1 MDAVGINWPGL
12 LTQFISFLI
21 LFLLLKKFLY
31 SPIVKMLED
40 RAEKIKSSLGTAERV
55 KEEAEQT
62 TAANETLMIKAREE
76 SQAFISEAREQ
87 AKKIKESELEKS
99 KVQIESERK
108 RALDEIR
115 SEQDKII
122 NNIRSEFSGLA
133 ISAAEKI
140 VEREVNENN
149 HKEIIQS
156 FLEKAKNIKSE

>member
-12 LTQFISFLI
+12 LTQLISFLI

-31 SPIVKMLED
+31 RPVIKMLED
-40 RAEKIKSSLGTAERV
+40 RAEKIKTSLEAADKV
-55 KEEAEQT
+55 KQEAEQT
-62 TAANETLMIKAREE
+62 TAANESLMLKAREE
-76 SQAFISEAREQ
+76 SQALISESREQ

-99 KVQIESERK
+99 KLQIEIERK

-115 SEQDKII
+115 SEEDKII

-140 VEREVNENN
+140 IEREVNENN

-156 FLEKAKNIKSE
+156 FLEKAKNIKS

>member
-12 LTQFISFLI
+12 LTQLISFLI

-31 SPIVKMLED
+31 RPVIKMLED
-40 RAEKIKSSLGTAERV
+40 RAEKIKTSLEAAD
-55 KEEAEQT
+55 KIKQEAEQT
-62 TAANETLMIKAREE
+62 TAANESLMLKAREE
-76 SQAFISEAREQ
+76 SQALIFESREQ

-99 KVQIESERK
+99 KLQIEIERK

-115 SEQDKII
+115 SEEDKII

-140 VEREVNENN
+140 IEREVNENN
-149 HKEIIQS
+149 HKEIIQL
-156 FLEKAKNIKSE
+156 FLKKEKNIKS

>member
-12 LTQFISFLI
+12 LTQLISFLI

-31 SPIVKMLED
+31 RPVIKMLED
-40 RAEKIKSSLGTAERV
+40 RAEKIKTSLEAADKV
-55 KEEAEQT
+55 KQEAEQT
-62 TAANETLMIKAREE
+62 TAANESLMLKAREE
-76 SQAFISEAREQ
+76 SQALIFESREQ

-99 KVQIESERK
+99 KLQIEIERK

-115 SEQDKII
+115 SEEDKII

-140 VEREVNENN
+140 IEREVNENN
-149 HKEIIQS
+149 HKEIIQL
-156 FLEKAKNIKSE
+156 FLEKAKNIKS

>member
-12 LTQFISFLI
+12 LTQLISFLI

-31 SPIVKMLED
+31 RPVIKMLED
-40 RAEKIKSSLGTAERV
+40 RAEKIKTSLEAAD
-55 KEEAEQT
+55 KIKQEAEQT
-62 TAANETLMIKAREE
+62 TAANESLMLKAREE
-76 SQAFISEAREQ
+76 SQALIFESREQ

-99 KVQIESERK
+99 KLQIEIERK

-115 SEQDKII
+115 SEEDKII

-140 VEREVNENN
+140 IEREVNENN
-149 HKEIIQS
+149 HKEIIQL
-156 FLEKAKNIKSE
+156 FLEKAKNIKS

>member
-40 RAEKIKSSLGTAERV
+40 RAEKIKSSLETAERV

-115 SEQDKII
+115 SE
-122 NNIRSEFSGLA
+122 FSGLA

>member
-12 LTQFISFLI
+12 LTQLISFLI

-31 SPIVKMLED
+31 RPVIKMLED
-40 RAEKIKSSLGTAERV
+40 RAEKIKTSLEVADKV
-55 KEEAEQT
+55 KQEAEQT
-62 TAANETLMIKAREE
+62 TAATESLMLKAREE
-76 SQAFISEAREQ
+76 SQALISESREQ

-99 KVQIESERK
+99 KLQIEIERK

-115 SEQDKII
+115 SEEDKII

-140 VEREVNENN
+140 IEREVNENN

-156 FLEKAKNIKSE
+156 FLEKAKNIKS

>member
-1 MDAVGINWPGL
+1 MDAVGTNWPGL

-40 RAEKIKSSLGTAERV
+40 RAEKIKSSLETAERV
-55 KEEAEQT
+55 KEEAQQT
-62 TAANETLMIKAREE
+62 TAAKAREE

>member
-12 LTQFISFLI
+12 LTQLISFLI

-31 SPIVKMLED
+31 RPVIKMLED
-40 RAEKIKSSLGTAERV
+40 RAEKIKTSLEVADKV
-55 KEEAEQT
+55 KQEAEQT
-62 TAANETLMIKAREE
+62 TAANESLMLKAREE
-76 SQAFISEAREQ
+76 SQALISESREQ

-99 KVQIESERK
+99 KLQIEIERK

-115 SEQDKII
+115 SEEDKII

-140 VEREVNENN
+140 IEREVNENN
-149 HKEIIQS
+149 HKEIIQL
-156 FLEKAKNIKSE
+156 FLEKAKNIKS

>member
-12 LTQFISFLI
+12 LTQLISFLI

-31 SPIVKMLED
+31 RPVIKMLED
-40 RAEKIKSSLGTAERV
+40 RAEKIKTSLEAADKV
-55 KEEAEQT
+55 KQEAEQT
-62 TAANETLMIKAREE
+62 TAANESLMLKAREE
-76 SQAFISEAREQ
+76 SQALIFESREQ

-99 KVQIESERK
+99 KLQIEIERK

-115 SEQDKII
+115 SEEDKII

-140 VEREVNENN
+140 IEREVNENN
-149 HKEIIQS
+149 HKEIIQL
-156 FLEKAKNIKSE
+156 FLKKAKNIKS